1 MIDHGLPWD
10 WVKPINYQN
19 AKEKMKKKS
28 NDTLNK
34 MAMYK
39 LTELSRISW
48 HLLAYVREPVEF

>member
-1 MIDHGLPWD
+1 MGLGKAHKLPECEG
-10 WVKPINYQN
+10 KN
-19 AKEKMKKKS
+19 EKKKS